1 MSCPDL
7 GSSSTRTP
15 KNTNTNFKHKN
26 ICPDFL
32 ASFLHFLALSCQPN
46 TNTNQSPAR
55 TQTQTQ
61 QQVFSDFLKPQ
72 NPDTQNLNSN
82 LDFLIF
88 QSTTKPPANK
98 IHKSRNQIHK
108 PRKFSIKTPLKKKI
122 INSKATILKPKE
134 NHFSV
139 LFHSLFGCQENER
152 IKIWT
157 APSKSIQSPYYFV
170 SIVSPDKN
178 TNT

>member
-1 MSCPDL
+1 MPRFSCIFLAFSCPFL
-7 GSSSTRTP
+7 STKHKHKSISS
-15 KNTNTNFKHKN
+15 KNTNTNRAAGLLRF
-26 ICPDFL
+26 
-32 ASFLHFLALSCQPN
+32 S
-46 TNTNQSPAR
+46 
-55 TQTQTQ
+55 QTT
-61 QQVFSDFLKPQ
+61 KPRY
-72 NPDTQNLNSN
+72 TNLNSN

-88 QSTTKPPANK
+88 QSTTKPPTNK

-122 INSKATILKPKE
+122 INSEATILKPKQ

-157 APSKSIQSPYYFV
+157 APSKSIQSPYSFV

>member
-15 KNTNTNFKHKN
+15 KNTNPDFKHKN
-26 ICPDFL
+26 TCLNFL
-32 ASFLHFLALSCQPN
+32 AFSCPFLSTKHKHKHKSISSKN
-46 TNTNQSPAR
+46 TNTNLAA
-55 TQTQTQ
+55 
-61 QQVFSDFLKPQ
+61 DFLKPQ
-72 NPDTQNLNSN
+72 NLDIQNLNSN
-82 LDFLIF
+82 QDFLIF
-88 QSTTKPPANK
+88 QSTTKPPTNK
-98 IHKSRNQIHK
+98 IHKPKNQIHK
-108 PRKFSIKTPLKKKI
+108 PRKFSIKTPIKKKI
-122 INSKATILKPKE
+122 INSKAPILKPKQ
-134 NHFSV
+134 NHFLV

-157 APSKSIQSPYYFV
+157 TPSKSIQSPYSFV

>member
-15 KNTNTNFKHKN
+15 KNIDLDFKHKN
-26 ICPDFL
+26 TCPDLLAFSSPFL
-32 ASFLHFLALSCQPN
+32 SIKHKHKSISSKN
-46 TNTNQSPAR
+46 TNTNLAA
-55 TQTQTQ
+55 
-61 QQVFSDFLKPQ
+61 DFLKPQ
-72 NPDTQNLNSN
+72 NPDIQNLNSN
-82 LDFLIF
+82 QDFLIF
-88 QSTTKPPANK
+88 QSTTKPPTNK
-98 IHKSRNQIHK
+98 IHKPRNQIHK

-122 INSKATILKPKE
+122 INSKAPILKPKQ
-134 NHFSV
+134 NHFSI

>member
-1 MSCPDL
+1 MHRFSCIFLAFSCPFL
-7 GSSSTRTP
+7 ST
-15 KNTNTNFKHKN
+15 KHK
-26 ICPDFL
+26 
-32 ASFLHFLALSCQPN
+32 H
-46 TNTNQSPAR
+46 NQSPAR
-55 TQTQTQ
+55 TQTQTE

-72 NPDTQNLNSN
+72 NPDIQNLNSN

-122 INSKATILKPKE
+122 INSEATILKPKQ

-170 SIVSPDKN
+170 SIVSLDKN